1 MARTRTLIQHHA
13 ESCGTP
19 KKLDFNC
26 SANTELT
33 MKIAVFGLG
42 YVGSVVS
49 ACLAQDGHD
58 VTGIDLD
65 VNKVN
70 SINNSKSPIVEP
82 QLQDAIAKAVG
93 AGRLR
98 ARTSVQDIGDVS
110 FISVGTPGNENGSFG
125 VSQLLRVAEQIGM
138 LLAKIEH
145 FHVINVRST
154 VLPGTTEEKVI
165 PLLEASSRKKVGE
178 EFGVCINPEFMRETT
193 AVYDYYH
200 PPLTVI
206 GATDQRSGDLVAS
219 LYERIDAPVQRCS
232 VRAAE
237 MMKYVCNAFH
247 ALKITFANE
256 IGNFCKTSGIDSYEV
271 MEIFCKDTKLNL
283 SPYYLK
289 PGFAFGGSCLPKDL
303 RALLYESKMRDVEI
317 PMLNSL
323 LNSNRLQ
330 VERAVK
336 QVTKTGKNKI
346 GVLGLSFKPGTDD
359 LRESPIVSLIEN
371 LIGKGYSISIYDEEV
386 FLARIHGA
394 NKRYIEHTIPHISSL
409 LKESIEEVVD
419 QNEVLVVAKKGK
431 SFEERVAGLNHGSIV
446 IDLVRIFSNP
456 SRRPAYYEGI
466 CW

>member
-1 MARTRTLIQHHA
+1 
-13 ESCGTP
+13 
-19 KKLDFNC
+19 
-26 SANTELT
+26 

-65 VNKVN
+65 VNKVD

-82 QLQDAIAKAVG
+82 QLQEAIAKAVG

-98 ARTSVQDIGDVS
+98 ARASAEDIGDVS
-110 FISVGTPGNENGSFG
+110 FVSVGTPSNENGSFG
-125 VSQLLRVAEQIGM
+125 ISQLLRVAEQIGR
-138 LLAKIEH
+138 LLVKIKH
-145 FHVINVRST
+145 FHVINIRST
-154 VLPGTTEEKVI
+154 VLPGTAEGKII
-165 PLLEASSRKKVGE
+165 PLLEAISGKKVGE
-178 EFGVCINPEFMRETT
+178 AFGVCMNPEFLRETT

-206 GATDQRSGDLVAS
+206 GATDHRSGDLVAN
-219 LYERIDAPVQRCS
+219 LYEHIDAPVQRCS
-232 VRAAE
+232 LRTAE
-237 MMKYVCNAFH
+237 MMKYACNAFH

-256 IGNFCKTSGIDSYEV
+256 IGNFCKASGIDSHEV

-323 LNSNRLQ
+323 LSSNRLQ
-330 VERAVK
+330 IERAVN
-336 QVTKTGKNKI
+336 QVRKTGKKKI

-359 LRESPIVSLIEN
+359 LRESPTVSLIED

-386 FLARIHGA
+386 SLARIHGA
-394 NKRYIEHTIPHISSL
+394 NKRYIEYTIPHISSL
-409 LKESIEEVVD
+409 LKERIEEVVE
-419 QNEVLVVAKKGK
+419 QSEVLVVAKRAS
-431 SFEERVAGLNHGSIV
+431 SFEESVAGINHGSIV

-456 SRRPAYYEGI
+456 SKRPAYYEGI